1 MARTSRVVDLVV
13 DDDFD
18 VEKEDKTDD
27 EEGRDNG
34 RGIGSHRDAS
44 EKVCGCTRYQSC
56 ILTLTQN
63 RIQLTLATVVV
74 FVIVKM
80 IVVVIYV

>member
-44 EKVCGCTRYQSC
+44 EKVCGCTRY
-56 ILTLTQN
+56 
-63 RIQLTLATVVV
+63 
-74 FVIVKM
+74 
-80 IVVVIYV
+80 